1 VKESGKLLGSL
12 TTSLRL
18 IPDQFSEPF
27 AANPDA
33 VIELAANGSVI
44 TMTPTGGE
52 TGVRNSSLSIQLL
65 LAHGARLGWRRLQSW
80 QSRSPSIKK
89 PRRMAGLLY

>member
-1 VKESGKLLGSL
+1 
-12 TTSLRL
+12 
-18 IPDQFSEPF
+18 
-27 AANPDA
+27 
-33 VIELAANGSVI
+33 VI

-65 LAHGARLGWRRLQSW
+65 LAHGARLGWRRLKSW

-89 PRRMAGLLY
+89 PRRMAGPLGYLGLRSNKPEMRLFVTAQGNPFAQAATPGDGSTNT

>member
-1 VKESGKLLGSL
+1 MKGSGEWLGSL
-12 TTSLRL
+12 TASLRH
-18 IPDQFSEPF
+18 IPDQFSEPC

-33 VIELAANGSVI
+33 VIELPANASVI
-44 TMTPTGGE
+44 TMTSTCGE
-52 TGVRNSSLSIQLL
+52 TGVRNSSLSIELL

-89 PRRMAGLLY
+89 PHRMAGLL